1 MALIDEIR
9 EQPEVLRRRLGAGMD
24 VVRRVAEEIHRR
36 DARFVLI
43 AARGSSDHAGTYAQY
58 VLGAR
63 NRLPVALATPS
74 LFTVYGSPP
83 RIEDALVI
91 GVSQSGRSPDIVSV
105 VEEGRRQGALTLA
118 ITNAPDSPIA
128 QAAELH
134 LDILAGPERAVAAT
148 KTYTAQLMT
157 LAALSVALAGS
168 PPADLEA
175 LGAVPDAVAQA
186 LPLEA
191 RAREIVQGFGD
202 IPHGVVLARGY
213 NYATALEWS
222 LKLKEMAY
230 LFTDVYSTADFQHGP
245 IAIVEPGLPIL
256 AVVPRGA
263 TYAGLVSLLAQVR
276 DEHGTRLVVISDG
289 DEALALSAHALR
301 LPDGLPEWLTPIP
314 AIVPAQLL
322 TYHLTR
328 QRGLDLEQ
336 PRTISKITLTR

>member
-24 VVRRVAEEIHRR
+24 DMRRVADEIHRR
-36 DARFVLI
+36 DVRFVLI

-58 VLGAR
+58 VFGAR

-74 LFTVYGSPP
+74 LFTVYNSPP
-83 RIEDALVI
+83 RIADALVI
-91 GVSQSGRSPDIVSV
+91 GVSQSGCSPDIVSV

-128 QAAELH
+128 RAAELH
-134 LDILAGPERAVAAT
+134 VDIAAGPERAVAAT
-148 KTYTAQLMT
+148 KTYTAQLMA
-157 LAALSVALAGS
+157 LAALSVAMAGS
-168 PPADLEA
+168 SPEDLEA
-175 LGAVPDAVAQA
+175 LAAVPAATEQA
-186 LPLEA
+186 LGLDA
-191 RAREIVQGFGD
+191 RAREIALAYAD
-202 IPHGVVLARGY
+202 MHHCVVLARGY

-263 TYAGLVSLLAQVR
+263 TYDGLVSLLELVR
-276 DEHGTRLVVISDG
+276 DEHGARLVVISDG
-289 DEALALSAHALR
+289 DRALSLTEDAMP
-301 LPDGLPEWLTPIP
+301 LPPGLPEWLTPIP

-322 TYHLTR
+322 TYYLALGKGYDTEH
-328 QRGLDLEQ
+328 
-336 PRTISKITLTR
+336 PRSISKITLTR

>member
-1 MALIDEIR
+1 
-9 EQPEVLRRRLGAGMD
+9 
-24 VVRRVAEEIHRR
+24 
-36 DARFVLI
+36 
-43 AARGSSDHAGTYAQY
+43 
-58 VLGAR
+58 
-63 NRLPVALATPS
+63 
-74 LFTVYGSPP
+74 
-83 RIEDALVI
+83 
-91 GVSQSGRSPDIVSV
+91 
-105 VEEGRRQGALTLA
+105 
-118 ITNAPDSPIA
+118 
-128 QAAELH
+128 
-134 LDILAGPERAVAAT
+134 
-148 KTYTAQLMT
+148 
-157 LAALSVALAGS
+157 VALAGS
-168 PPADLEA
+168 LPADLEA

-276 DEHGTRLVVISDG
+276 DEHGARLVVISDG

>member
-24 VVRRVAEEIHRR
+24 DVRRVAGEIHRR
-36 DARFVLI
+36 DMRFVLI

-168 PPADLEA
+168 LPADLEA